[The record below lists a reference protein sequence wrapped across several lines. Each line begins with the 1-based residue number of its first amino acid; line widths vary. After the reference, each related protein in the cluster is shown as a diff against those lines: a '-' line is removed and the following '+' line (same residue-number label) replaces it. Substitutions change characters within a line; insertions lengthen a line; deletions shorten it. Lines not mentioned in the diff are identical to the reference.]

1 MSAIGPKRT
10 SLVAPHMSALGGKAD
25 MAIAAHMSA
34 FGPKRTSADP
44 FDTMHSS
51 LSRGKAMRRREFISL
66 LGSTIASWPLA
77 ARAQQPT
84 IPVIGFLGVGPASGS
99 LGRTEALRMGLQEFG
114 YVDGK
119 NVRLEFRFAEKLEQ
133 LHKFAVELTQSQPA
147 VIVTSGNAATE
158 AVKSVTS
165 TIPLIFSIAD
175 DPVRLGLVAS
185 LNRPGRNRT
194 GISLISGELSG
205 KRLDLLHELVPT
217 VGLVAILLNPDNPA
231 ERNVRD
237 AQEKGREIGL
247 QVLTLAATTE
257 REIDTAFE
265 TLVQRRAGALLVN
278 ADAFFTGNRD
288 RITALAARYR
298 IPAIYAW
305 REFPEAGGL
314 MSYGTSLADG
324 YRQMGLYVGKVLRG
338 VEPAELPVVQPTRTE
353 LVINLKTSKSLGLE
367 VPAKLLALADA
378 VIE

>member
-1 MSAIGPKRT
+1 
-10 SLVAPHMSALGGKAD
+10 
-25 MAIAAHMSA
+25 
-34 FGPKRTSADP
+34 
-44 FDTMHSS
+44 
-51 LSRGKAMRRREFISL
+51 MRRREFLSL
-66 LGSTIASWPLA
+66 VSGTIALWPLA
-77 ARAQQPT
+77 ANAQQPT
-84 IPVIGFLGVGPASGS
+84 TPVVGFLGVGPGPGS
-99 LGRTEALRMGLQEFG
+99 LGRTEALGVGLQEFG

-119 NVRLEFRFAEKLEQ
+119 NVLLEFRFAESLEQ
-133 LHKFAVELTQSQPA
+133 IHKFAVELAQSQPA

-165 TIPLIFSIAD
+165 TIPIIFSIAD
-175 DPVRLGLVAS
+175 DPVQLGLVAS
-185 LNRPGRNRT
+185 LNRPGGHMT
-194 GISLISGELSG
+194 GVSLISGALSG
-205 KRLDLLHELVPT
+205 KRLDLLHELVPA
-217 VGLVAILLNPDNPA
+217 VNLVAILINPNNPA
-231 ERNVRD
+231 EKNARD

-247 QVLTLAATTE
+247 QILTLTATTE
-257 REIDTAFE
+257 REIETAFE
-265 TLVQRRAGALLVN
+265 KLGQQRAGALLVN

-305 REFPEAGGL
+305 GEFAEAGGL

-338 VEPAELPVVQPTRTE
+338 VKPAELPVVQPTRTE

-367 VPAKLLALADA
+367 IPAKLLALADA